1 MPYVS
6 SSSLNWQTKINHS
19 TLNITGRKEIPR
31 FVGTNLCLW
40 FMTLTKHVLS
50 AKENTKEKKIG
61 STASYV
67 NNGSIK
73 LALKKKI

>member
-6 SSSLNWQTKINHS
+6 SSFLNCQTKINHS

-31 FVGTNLCLW
+31 FVGANLCLW
-40 FMTLTKHVLS
+40 FIALSKHVLS
-50 AKENTKEKKIG
+50 AKKNTKEKKIG
-61 STASYV
+61 SNANYM

-73 LALKKKI
+73 LALENKI